1 MALPA
6 GPGWWAAPLGAL
18 GAKVARV
25 RAATPPAPMLVVTPA
40 PALLLVAVPEV
51 PVWLVRAVTPVV
63 GAAQIPV
70 PWGPRAVPSM
80 ARVAVSAVAVAE
92 WPPVPARRLPGWGAM
107 AMPIAG

>member
-1 MALPA
+1 
-6 GPGWWAAPLGAL
+6 
-18 GAKVARV
+18 
-25 RAATPPAPMLVVTPA
+25 MLVVTPA

-92 WPPVPARRLPGWGAM
+92 WPPVPARRLPGWEPWPCRSLAWLPPAPRWRPVVVNPGR
-107 AMPIAG
+107 